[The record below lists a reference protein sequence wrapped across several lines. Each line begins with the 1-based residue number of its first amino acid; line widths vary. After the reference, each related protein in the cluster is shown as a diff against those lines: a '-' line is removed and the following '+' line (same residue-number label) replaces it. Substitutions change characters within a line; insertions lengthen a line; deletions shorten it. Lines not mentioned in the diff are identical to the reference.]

1 MKPFV
6 PFTKPEEVDF
16 FSIYTRDGVKYIH
29 IWGYTYES
37 SDYDYITEDNP
48 DGLYWA
54 NMEACGIEI
63 PLQEYLDERY
73 NNDDLYEE
81 ASQYQGDYDEGGMVA
96 TMNHYYNDIVF
107 SVDYPAKNEGAPD
120 AFLDFGELTMDTPD
134 GDYVTYPL
142 DLKLAEIR
150 ERENNE

>member
-29 IWGYTYES
+29 LWGYTYES
-37 SDYDYITEDNP
+37 SSNEFVTEDNP
-48 DGLYWA
+48 DGIYWA

-63 PLQEYLDERY
+63 PLQEYLDEEY

-134 GDYVTYPL
+134 GDYVTYPF
-142 DLKLAEIR
+142 DLKFAEIR

>member
-142 DLKLAEIR
+142 DLKLAEFR